1 MRPSKSDT
9 SLTDSYVMIDKD
21 KQANENVL
29 RKGLLAVDFVVNLF

>member
-29 RKGLLAVDFVVNLF
+29 RKGLSVSIVMNLF